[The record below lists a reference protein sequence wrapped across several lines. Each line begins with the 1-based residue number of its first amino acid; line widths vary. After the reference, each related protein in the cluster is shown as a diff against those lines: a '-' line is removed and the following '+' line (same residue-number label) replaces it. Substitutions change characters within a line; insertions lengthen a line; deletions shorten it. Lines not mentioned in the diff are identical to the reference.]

1 MDKSVVGVK
10 IYGQE
15 YTVSGDKSREYIIKV
30 ADYVD
35 QNMREIAAAAAGFPV
50 SSLAVL
56 ASVNIADQYFE
67 TAARLSVQEEKCA
80 QQEKD
85 IEHYIKLWEEAKR
98 NFVQF
103 KEEAGKLLEQKDEL
117 KQAADARDKENAELK
132 AQLEGL
138 EERMRSEFEDKIVTA
153 DQRVKEAESNFFDL
167 QMENIRLKSELERFK
182 RTQNNF

>member
-56 ASVNIADQYFE
+56 ASVNIAQS
-67 TAARLSVQEEKCA
+67 L
-80 QQEKD
+80 
-85 IEHYIKLWEEAKR
+85 
-98 NFVQF
+98 
-103 KEEAGKLLEQKDEL
+103 
-117 KQAADARDKENAELK
+117 
-132 AQLEGL
+132 
-138 EERMRSEFEDKIVTA
+138 DKIVSVDMTNRFEIYFWYEDRFYVYMGTVDDAEIKTA
-153 DQRVKEAESNFFDL
+153 FLVKVIEMLGNNRGNIDVSDTREASFSIFE
-167 QMENIRLKSELERFK
+167 
-182 RTQNNF
+182 

>member
-1 MDKSVVGVK
+1 MDKSVVSVK

-35 QNMREIAAAAAGFPV
+35 QNMREIAAVAAGIPAP
-50 SSLAVL
+50 SLAVL

-80 QQEKD
+80 EQEKD
-85 IEHYIKLWEEAKR
+85 IEHYIKLWEEAKK

-103 KEEAGKLLEQKDEL
+103 KEEAGKLLQQK
-117 KQAADARDKENAELK
+117 
-132 AQLEGL
+132 
-138 EERMRSEFEDKIVTA
+138 
-153 DQRVKEAESNFFDL
+153 
-167 QMENIRLKSELERFK
+167 
-182 RTQNNF
+182 